1 MTDDFKA
8 LAKDRSP
15 HSVEY
20 HLNALFPSNGSRSL
34 QNVLSGV
41 VDPFVRTVL

>member
-20 HLNALFPSNGSRSL
+20 HLNTLFPSNGSRSL